1 MCETEPPGF
10 SRGDGARPIRR
21 ALQKPVGVCTVL
33 GKSFPF
39 MEHGSFSSSKEY
51 CPDFQAPGSR
61 FLLRAFGMIS
71 GIFAYFEKI
80 VGFA

>member
-1 MCETEPPGF
+1 MH
-10 SRGDGARPIRR
+10 
-21 ALQKPVGVCTVL
+21 KPVGFCTVL

-51 CPDFQAPGSR
+51 CPDFQASGSR

-71 GIFAYFEKI
+71 GIFPYMEKI
-80 VGFA
+80 VDFPKEMPSIRMNSSGISGCF